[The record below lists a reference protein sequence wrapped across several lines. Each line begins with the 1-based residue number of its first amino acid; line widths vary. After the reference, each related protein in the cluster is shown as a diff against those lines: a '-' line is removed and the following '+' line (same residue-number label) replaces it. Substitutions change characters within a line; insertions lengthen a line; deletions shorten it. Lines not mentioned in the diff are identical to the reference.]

1 MYVRYTIKNSHGKTE
16 CGTLETASETDAI
29 RSFRN
34 NGAIV
39 LHLRPISEN
48 EFFRGELPPPWHP
61 AWMLRI
67 RSLDIE
73 IALRQLASM
82 LRSGISILTAIQM
95 VAKQARIPRAAL
107 LWHRIGHAVAKG
119 KTFSETIRS
128 EGTLFSGYVA
138 ELCAIGE
145 QTGEL
150 DSTMERA
157 ADHLASMRELKSSI
171 LNAVLYPA
179 LALVAALGLSVYLIL
194 VVLPKLEAFLSA
206 GGAQLPA
213 LTRSL
218 LQLSAWLHDNGVWL
232 LFAAFLLWLCW
243 RIVRNTTSGRV
254 NTDAFLLKIP
264 VFGPVF
270 RLSGTA
276 VAARGIAVLVES
288 AIPLPE
294 ALLSTS
300 HLLSNRF
307 QAKQLDEVRL
317 EVLHGESL
325 SKALASKKSFLPLL
339 GNMSAV
345 AESSG
350 TLFSTL
356 AEVASFHEK
365 ELAHR
370 IKRLS
375 VLLEPIV
382 IGISAFFVGFVYLA
396 FFLALFSIAD
406 LA

>member
-1 MYVRYTIKNSHGKTE
+1 MYVRYTIKNQLGKKE
-16 CGTLETASETDAI
+16 CGTSETASEADAI

-34 NGAIV
+34 SGAIV
-39 LHLRPISEN
+39 LQLHPISEN
-48 EFFRGELPPPWHP
+48 AFFRGKLPPSWHP
-61 AWMLRI
+61 AWLLRVRI
-67 RSLDIE
+67 LDVE
-73 IALRQLASM
+73 IALRQLSSM
-82 LRSGISILTAIQM
+82 LRSGISILTALRLLAEQSR
-95 VAKQARIPRAAL
+95 VPRAAL
-107 LWHRIGHAVAKG
+107 LWYRIEHAVSKG
-119 KTFSETIRS
+119 KTFSEAIRLES
-128 EGTLFSGYVA
+128 PLFSGYVA
-138 ELCAIGE
+138 ELCAMGE

-150 DSTMERA
+150 DSTLERA
-157 ADHLASMRELKSSI
+157 AHHLASMRELKTSI
-171 LNAVLYPA
+171 LNAILYPA
-179 LALVAALGLSVYLIL
+179 LALLAAFGLSVYLIL
-194 VVLPKLEAFLSA
+194 VVLPKLEAFLTA

-213 LTRSL
+213 LTQSL
-218 LQLSAWLHDNGVWL
+218 LCFSAWLHDNGLWL
-232 LFAAFLLWLCW
+232 LFSLIALCLCW
-243 RIVRNTTSGRV
+243 RLVRQTKSGRIG
-254 NTDAFLLKIP
+254 TDAFLLKIP

-307 QAKQLDEVRL
+307 QARQLDEVRL
-317 EVLHGESL
+317 DVLHGESL
-325 SKALASKKSFLPLL
+325 SNALASKKSFLPLL
-339 GNMSAV
+339 GRMCAV

-365 ELAHR
+365 ELADR
-370 IKRLS
+370 IRRLS
-375 VLLEPIV
+375 VLLEPVV
-382 IGISAFFVGFVYLA
+382 IGLSAFFVGFIYLA